1 MSQQQLEDLNEGN
14 AKPAKKKFTLDKFIQ
29 QFNSLDPSNYGSWPL
44 PVKITCW
51 FFILL
56 LVCFVGYF
64 ALISSQIDA
73 ISTAKAQETN
83 LLNDYRDKESKLRNL
98 EQYKKQLVVMQ
109 QNFNHQLQ
117 QLPKESEVPGL
128 VEDINITG
136 VDSGLKF
143 KNISLDKEVAQD
155 FFIEQPISIEATGDY
170 HAFGQF
176 TSAIAALPRIVT
188 LHDFTITANQP
199 TDKKSEIPVL
209 TYTIKAKT
217 YRYLGDSADQVKEG
231 DSSLGNQAQSN
242 EASASNTHTGGVST
256 KKMGKRK

>member
-1 MSQQQLEDLNEGN
+1 MSQQQLEDLNEDSG
-14 AKPAKKKFTLDKFIQ
+14 KPAKKKFSLDKFIQ
-29 QFNSLDPSNYGSWPL
+29 QFNSLDPSNYGGWPL

-51 FFILL
+51 IFILL
-56 LVCFVGYF
+56 VVCFVGYF
-64 ALISSQIDA
+64 VLISSQIGT

-109 QNFNHQLQ
+109 QNFNQQLQ
-117 QLPKESEVPGL
+117 QLPKESEIPGL

-143 KNISLDKEVAQD
+143 KNISLDKEIKQD
-155 FFIEQPISIEATGDY
+155 FFIEQPISMEATGDY

-176 TSAIAALPRIVT
+176 ASAIAALPRIVT
-188 LHDFTITANQP
+188 LHDFTITANQS
-199 TDKKSEIPVL
+199 TDKKSEIPVI

-217 YRYLGDSADQVKEG
+217 YRYLGEGSDQGNGNASQNSPSANNG
-231 DSSLGNQAQSN
+231 
-242 EASASNTHTGGVST
+242 EAKNSPE
-256 KKMGKRK
+256 KKGA